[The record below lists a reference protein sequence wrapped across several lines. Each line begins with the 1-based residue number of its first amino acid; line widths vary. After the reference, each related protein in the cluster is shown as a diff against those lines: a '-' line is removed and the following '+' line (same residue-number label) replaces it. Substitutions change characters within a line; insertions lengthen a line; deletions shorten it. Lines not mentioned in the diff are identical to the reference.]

1 MATINKQ
8 SFNPNLP
15 VISIISVVYNAEFY
29 LEQTILSVIKQ
40 TYQNIELIIVDGGST
55 DGTLEII
62 KKYEKRISYWVS
74 EPDKGI
80 YDAMNKATE
89 VVTGD
94 WVNFVG
100 AGDILLNVLHK
111 VVPLLNNNNNVYYGD
126 VYRNDIL
133 KVFNGKFTPFR
144 FSRVAI
150 CHQAILYPASVYK
163 KYKYSLKYKSTSDH
177 HLNLLL
183 YGDKN
188 YKWKYIPV
196 VICVYEGG
204 GYSAINM
211 DFEFIK
217 DRINIVKEN
226 LPFHVYLYAYA
237 RNKVFRLL
245 NPKYFK

>member
-183 YGDKN
+183 YGDKT
-188 YKWKYIPV
+188 
-196 VICVYEGG
+196 
-204 GYSAINM
+204 INGNT
-211 DFEFIK
+211 F
-217 DRINIVKEN
+217 
-226 LPFHVYLYAYA
+226 
-237 RNKVFRLL
+237 LL
-245 NPKYFK
+245 